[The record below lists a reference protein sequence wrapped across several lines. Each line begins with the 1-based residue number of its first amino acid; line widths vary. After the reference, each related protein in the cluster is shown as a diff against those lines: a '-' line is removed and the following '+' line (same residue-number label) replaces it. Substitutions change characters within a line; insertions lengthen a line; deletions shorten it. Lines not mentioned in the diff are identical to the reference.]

1 MGGRKNKA
9 GGVYRPC
16 VLHVWCGQ
24 DEILLVTVN
33 VCVCVEGGG
42 AWRRAAVK
50 SLPLCLS
57 VSVCVSL
64 CVSFPSSLPLLL
76 PLTLSR
82 LLSLPHSLPLCS

>member
-33 VCVCVEGGG
+33 ECVCVEGGG
-42 AWRRAAVK
+42 HGGVQ
-50 SLPLCLS
+50 L
-57 VSVCVSL
+57 
-64 CVSFPSSLPLLL
+64 
-76 PLTLSR
+76 
-82 LLSLPHSLPLCS
+82 